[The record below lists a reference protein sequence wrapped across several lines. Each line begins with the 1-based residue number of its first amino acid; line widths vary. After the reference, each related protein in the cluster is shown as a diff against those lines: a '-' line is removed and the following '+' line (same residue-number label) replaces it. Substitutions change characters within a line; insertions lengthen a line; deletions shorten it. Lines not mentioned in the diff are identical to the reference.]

1 MHYFLNN
8 FELFAL
14 DMQTCY
20 PQKLGDQGNT
30 GLYSSE
36 EPAENTKLKNQ

>member
-8 FELFAL
+8 FERYRFAL
-14 DMQTCY
+14 DMQTRY

-30 GLYSSE
+30 FFSSK
-36 EPAENTKLKNQ
+36 EPAENTK